1 MFATK
6 STEKIPDPCNNKEHY
21 QSFLRKKKTKFVKKL
36 MIITQQPKSI
46 ESSKTIDI
54 KSVTIV
60 HPKTSYKLFK
70 TRRQDKKVF
79 QVFGAGKKSSHLYI
93 VKRRNIKTFFPKKIQ
108 K

>member
-1 MFATK
+1 
-6 STEKIPDPCNNKEHY
+6 
-21 QSFLRKKKTKFVKKL
+21 

-46 ESSKTIDI
+46 ESPKTIDI
-54 KSVTIV
+54 KSVTIE

-93 VKRRNIKTFFPKKIQ
+93 VKRRNIKMFLPKK
-108 K
+108 KN